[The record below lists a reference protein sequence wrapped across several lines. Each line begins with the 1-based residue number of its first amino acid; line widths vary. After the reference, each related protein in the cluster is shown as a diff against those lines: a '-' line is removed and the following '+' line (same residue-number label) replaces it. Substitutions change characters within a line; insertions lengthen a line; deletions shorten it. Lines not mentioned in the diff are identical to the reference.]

1 MIYFSSIK
9 INEFRGLKNQEI
21 FLGKYIS
28 VISGFNRTGKSTILG
43 LLANSSEIK
52 VKECRPINTN
62 QFNAEFGKLF
72 NGSENFDKSGSNKFE
87 IFIKDEEG
95 NIVESRKCRT
105 TWQNVKGSTKKRFR
119 IIPYKS
125 DANGKKINDAKFSYP
140 VLYLGLSRLYP
151 LGELNEKKTKDDKD
165 GVNII
170 KKEIKFPTDEYR
182 NWYEKQYKNILSIDD
197 ELLINNFDEYSISS
211 LSSYKKTA
219 ITTEEYDSNANSS
232 GEDNIGQILLSI
244 LSFKKLRET
253 NPETKGGL
261 LLIDE
266 LDATLHPIAQI
277 RLLELLIKSAKEYY
291 FQVVFTTHSLTIL
304 SEVCSKIQ
312 HNGNA
317 FNNIELVY
325 FNNANRY
332 LSIQRNAAYCDIEAN
347 MLIKKKSQNTY
358 KIKIFSED
366 EEARWFFK
374 KIYPQHDNF
383 DLKKIKIG
391 CESLISLMNADI
403 EYFSKSIVLFDGD
416 ITDNKFNKIDQI
428 FKKNKN
434 YLKLPSNKKREEDN
448 CNNPEMEIYNY
459 LINLPKEHP
468 YWSDNDASDFNYR
481 YIHDNGPN
489 SNTYEHLEVRERA
502 KNWFNDNLN
511 SIEQTNVM
519 DYWKQD
525 NEDLLKKFIKEFD
538 EINNTIMKKLMLK

>member
-1 MIYFSSIK
+1 MYFSSIK
-9 INEFRGLKNQEI
+9 INKFRGLENQEI
-21 FLGKYIS
+21 FLGKYVT
-28 VISGFNRTGKSTILG
+28 VISGFNRTGKSTVLG

-52 VKECRPINTN
+52 VKECRPINTK
-62 QFNAEFGKLF
+62 QFNAEFSKLF
-72 NGSENFDKSGSNKFE
+72 NGSETFDKSGSDKLE
-87 IFIKDEEG
+87 IFVKDDDW
-95 NIVESRKCRT
+95 NLVETRKCRT
-105 TWQNVKGSTKKRFR
+105 TWQKLKGVNKKRFR
-119 IIPYKS
+119 VIPYKC
-125 DANGKKINDAKFSYP
+125 DTKGKKINDAKFSYP

-151 LGELNEKKTKDDKD
+151 LGELKEKKTKDDKE

-170 KKEIKFPTDEYR
+170 KKEIKFPSDEYKD
-182 NWYEKQYKNILSIDD
+182 WYQQNYKNILSIEDS
-197 ELLINNFDEYSISS
+197 LIINNFDEYSISS
-211 LSSYKKTA
+211 LSNYKKTA

-253 NPETKGGL
+253 KPETKGGL

-266 LDATLHPIAQI
+266 LDATLHPVAQI
-277 RLLELLIKSAKEYY
+277 RLLELLIKSAKEYS

-312 HNGNA
+312 HNA
-317 FNNIELVY
+317 MEVNNIELAY

-347 MLIKKKSQNTY
+347 LLIKKKSQNSY

-374 KIYPQHDNF
+374 KIYPKYDDF
-383 DLKKIKIG
+383 DLKNIKIG

-403 EYFSKSIVLFDGD
+403 EYFSRSIIIFDGD
-416 ITDNKFNKIDQI
+416 VADNKLDNIDQI
-428 FKKNKN
+428 FKRNKN
-434 YLKLPSNKKREEDN
+434 YIKLPAHKEDGVKSL
-448 CNNPEMEIYNY
+448 NNPEMEIYNY
-459 LINLPKEHP
+459 LISLPKDHP
-468 YWSDNDASDFNYR
+468 YWIDNNESDFNYR
-481 YIHDNGPN
+481 YIYDHGPN
-489 SNTYEHLEVRERA
+489 SKDYEHLEARLRA

-511 SIEQTNVM
+511 SIEQTRVM

-525 NEDLLKKFIKEFD
+525 NDELLKKFINDFD
-538 EINNTIMKKLMLK
+538 EINNRIMKKLMLK